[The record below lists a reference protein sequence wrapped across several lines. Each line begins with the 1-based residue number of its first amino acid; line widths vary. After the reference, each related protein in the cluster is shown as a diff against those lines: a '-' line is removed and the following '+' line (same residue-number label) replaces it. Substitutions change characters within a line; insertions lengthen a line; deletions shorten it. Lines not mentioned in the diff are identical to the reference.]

1 VPVETSRARSVAT
14 PEIGPAS
21 LKTITRLAFQSFRD
35 NNYEIYIADGDARNE
50 TRITNN
56 SAADISPRLNHGAD
70 RIAFASKRDG
80 NYEIYTVSV
89 TGSELKRLTN
99 IAAEDSDPFWSPDGT
114 RILFTSNRDSNY
126 EIYVMNAD
134 GSGQTRLTSNSSI
147 DVDPAWSPDGS
158 TIVFV
163 SDRGAPA
170 NTGGRLWLMNANGS
184 NQRQIDTTSWSGN
197 PEFSPDGARSDSMP
211 IQTVTTGLTWSGC
224 HPAGAPR
231 PPYSGEVHIG
241 ATINTWAHGART
253 GSICPSR
260 RRSMRSAATSSA

>member
-1 VPVETSRARSVAT
+1 MTRAHITALALILAVGTWNPPTLVRADRAAVDGPPPRRPPTRQELAEIVPVETSRARSVAT

-35 NNYEIYIADGDARNE
+35 NNYEIYIADGDASNE

-99 IAAEDSDPFWSPDGT
+99 SAAEDSDPFWSPDGT

-134 GSGQTRLTSNSSI
+134 GTKEGYDVELTRAISDAVTIPVIASGGAGRPEHFQAALTDGGAAAALAASLFHFRELSI
-147 DVDPAWSPDGS
+147 ME
-158 TIVFV
+158 IK
-163 SDRGAPA
+163 
-170 NTGGRLWLMNANGS
+170 
-184 NQRQIDTTSWSGN
+184 Q
-197 PEFSPDGARSDSMP
+197 
-211 IQTVTTGLTWSGC
+211 GLRA
-224 HPAGAPR
+224 AGV
-231 PPYSGEVHIG
+231 EV
-241 ATINTWAHGART
+241 RF
-253 GSICPSR
+253 PLEEEKEEEE
-260 RRSMRSAATSSA
+260 